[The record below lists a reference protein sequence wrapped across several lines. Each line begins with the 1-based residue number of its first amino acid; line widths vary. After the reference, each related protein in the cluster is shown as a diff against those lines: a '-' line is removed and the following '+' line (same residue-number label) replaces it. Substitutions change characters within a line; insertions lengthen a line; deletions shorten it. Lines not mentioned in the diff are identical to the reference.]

1 MKQSFPASLVLIA
14 ALCRCAEASSVL
26 WGVFGTGSGIQEGNV
41 NRLDVNC
48 LMAVPGTDYMVY
60 PNIELIAVPDDM
72 KWDVS
77 ISSTDCIVLA
87 YGDNWVLSEY
97 GRPADSSTTRNQDEY
112 FLQGWMDSNLEVRT
126 GSITADYESTFTFYL
141 AFATGIE
148 YNGLDVWEQDP
159 FGTVHYGWAEI
170 EYSRGALSVVD
181 SAIALEPNTGI
192 YVGTGTTVPVQ
203 LPVPEPGAGCL
214 AAVGAALL
222 APAAARRRR
231 TA

>member
-1 MKQSFPASLVLIA
+1 MLIA
-14 ALCRCAEASSVL
+14 ALCRCAEAASVL

-41 NRLDVNC
+41 NRLDINC
-48 LMAVPGTDYMVY
+48 YMTVPGTDHMIY

-72 KWDVS
+72 KWDVL
-77 ISSTDCIVLA
+77 ISSTDCIVSA

-112 FLQGWMDSNLEVRT
+112 FLQGWMDFNLDVRT

-141 AFATGIE
+141 AFATEIE
-148 YNGLDVWEQDP
+148 YADLHVWDQYR
-159 FGTVHYGWAEI
+159 TVYYGWAEV
-170 EYSRGALSVVD
+170 EYSLGVLSIVD

-192 YVGTGTTVPVQ
+192 YVGTGTTFPVQ
-203 LPVPEPGAGCL
+203 APVPEPGAGCL
-214 AAVGAALL
+214 AAAGAAFL
-222 APAAARRRR
+222 ALAASRRRRR